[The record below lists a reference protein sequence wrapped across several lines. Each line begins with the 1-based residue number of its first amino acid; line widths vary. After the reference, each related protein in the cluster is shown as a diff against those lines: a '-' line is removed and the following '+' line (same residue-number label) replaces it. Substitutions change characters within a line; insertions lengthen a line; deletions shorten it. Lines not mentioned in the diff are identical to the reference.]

1 MNNINKQE
9 LIHQG
14 YSDAYYGKDKSDSYT
29 DEELEWYLEGRDLF
43 WKEFNVDV
51 MQELNGR

>member
-29 DEELEWYLEGRDLF
+29 DEELEWYLEGRDLL

-51 MQELNGR
+51 MQELNG